1 MEVVNAACDLGYER
15 NVVTE
20 LLNGNSEW
28 RDKTLEDAL
37 RWVIREL
44 NKKA

>member
-1 MEVVNAACDLGYER
+1 LGYER

-20 LLNGNSEW
+20 LLNGSSEW

-37 RWVIREL
+37 RW
-44 NKKA
+44 